1 MPEHLGSKLTEL
13 VWVTAFAF
21 GAMFCSMTLPL
32 VIMQGAAL
40 FGIESAAVNGVAG
53 YSPILVILGQMVF
66 AVMAIVPSLFVL
78 LPLAL
83 LSRKFAFAGGWF
95 VWGFVGFALIQLMAI
110 PIGWK
115 MAGPSGDFAIQH
127 WFLTTMTGAVV
138 GLAARCGLRIA
149 RRQTSSLKA
158 STTAR

>member
-21 GAMFCSMTLPL
+21 GAMFCSMILPL

-40 FGIESAAVNGVAG
+40 FGIESAAANGVAG

-66 AVMAIVPSLFVL
+66 AAIAIIPGLLVL

-83 LSRKFAFAGGWF
+83 VSRKYALANSWF

-110 PIGWK
+110 PIGWR
-115 MAGPSGDFAIQH
+115 MAGPSGDFALQH
-127 WFLTTMTGAVV
+127 WFLTSVTGAVV

-158 STTAR
+158 STTVR